1 METITPK
8 EDGISLILVTRN
20 RESDLARTL
29 ETLKGALC
37 PCPWEIILVD
47 NASDTD
53 MSRVCKASG
62 LENLRFFRLE
72 ENLGPPGSRNFGASR
87 ARYEYL
93 VFLDDDAN
101 FIEDDALARIYDRM
115 NREPAYALF
124 AFQIQNLEGG
134 LYNWPHGKHR
144 LPQKDGTFPAKYFV
158 GGGCAIRA
166 AWFQKIGG
174 FSSQLF
180 FWGEETD
187 LVLKSMAMGSEGVFY
202 DGSVAVL
209 HRVHG
214 NGRVKTEDR
223 FYYQVRNRLYILKVR
238 FPVGISLCY
247 RLYYGLKYLREA
259 AARGWLGTYRRGL
272 GDSFRMPRDG
282 SCRLTLS
289 RLRKWQKLSK

>member
-1 METITPK
+1 MEPRDT
-8 EDGISLILVTRN
+8 GISLVLVTRN
-20 RESDLARTL
+20 RDSDLARTL

-62 LENLRFFRLE
+62 LENLRFFRTE
-72 ENLGPPGSRNFGASR
+72 ENLGPPGGRNFGASQ

-101 FIEDDALARIYDRM
+101 FIGEDALVRIYDRM
-115 NREPAYALF
+115 NRETDFAIF
-124 AFQIQNLEGG
+124 AFQVRNLEGG

-144 LPQKDGTFPAKYFV
+144 LPRKDNTFRTKYFIA
-158 GGGCAIRA
+158 GGFAIRA
-166 AWFQKIGG
+166 AWFWALGG

-187 LVLKSMAMGSEGVFY
+187 LVLKSLALGGEGVFY

-214 NGRVKTEDR
+214 NGRVKNEDR
-223 FYYQVRNRLYILKVR
+223 FYYQVRNRMYILKIR
-238 FPVGISLCY
+238 FPAGISLCY

-259 AARGWLGTYRRGL
+259 VCLGWLGTYRRGL
-272 GDSFRMPRDG
+272 RDSRRIPRKG
-282 SCRLTLS
+282 NCHLTLS
-289 RLRKWQKLSK
+289 RLRAWQKLSK